1 MYLEKFVTKR
11 YSTYSIFEKIDL
23 LITLHRAFN
32 LMLDATRK
40 IREIK
45 DLDIFE
51 EEVFNLELLNL
62 KEDVWR
68 CENGINHICEKT
80 TNSYILEKVEAAQ
93 IDPMPH
99 KITEHNP
106 MHYSLEQ
113 SIKRLLL
120 LINLYS
126 LQIKEL
132 DKRKSIPEIS
142 DYEKNILT
150 KIIESLE
157 LKIID
162 NYHDIH
168 YKVRWEVSSVFRLR
182 REIIDEIEDSEIE
195 ASKVLSSERN
205 CVTVDYLKDEENGNI
220 DLRKWKIKK
229 WITKRYDMFKSQKY
243 QFLDYRYTFNFQAL
257 RNGFN
262 RYSFEKQIEVGLAYY
277 KSIKIQLEALME
289 WRKNRQ
295 NKLTEYEELI
305 YNYKTTM
312 YQTSLDTW
320 DYIILK
326 VFFVD
331 INSQHFYSPEK
342 IERIWDKIQATEL
355 KVNSYNTDKINSYNI
370 VDSEQFIL
378 KREICAEDSYK
389 DVLINYGKFKILYN
403 DKYKKL
409 SLSFA
414 PGRMSGN
421 AYISPSDPYDPN
433 RAEFIKF
440 LIAKHIIQTAES
452 DALLESIGKLKEYEK
467 RYEQII
473 IKSLCVYKTHHI
485 LLTDEKIWDSYN
497 MLPDDYP
504 DRGKVHKEIKKAKIC
519 LGSEQIKKEKNLEEI
534 KKTKVCRDLDAVKKE
549 KKQDKE
555 LYDYRAYPGSK
566 ELFANDEPPKP
577 ADYFQGKKSESCDKS
592 PSDS

>member
-1 MYLEKFVTKR
+1 MYLEKFVTKK
-11 YSTYSIFEKIDL
+11 YITYSVFEKIDL
-23 LITLHRAFN
+23 LLALHRAFN

-40 IREIK
+40 IRETK

-51 EEVFNLELLNL
+51 EEVLNLELLNL

-99 KITEHNP
+99 KITDHDPIHDN
-106 MHYSLEQ
+106 LEQ
-113 SIKRLLL
+113 SIERLLL

-132 DKRKSIPEIS
+132 DKRKSIPDIS
-142 DYEKNILT
+142 DYEKNIRT
-150 KIIESLE
+150 RIIESLE

-182 REIIDEIEDSEIE
+182 REMIDEIEDSEIE

-243 QFLDYRYTFNFQAL
+243 PFLDYRYTFNFQAL

-289 WRKNRQ
+289 WRKTRQ

-320 DYIILK
+320 DYIILQ

-331 INSQHFYSPEK
+331 INSQHFYSSEK

-355 KVNSYNTDKINSYNI
+355 KVNSYNTDKINLYNI
-370 VDSEQFIL
+370 VDNE
-378 KREICAEDSYK
+378 
-389 DVLINYGKFKILYN
+389 
-403 DKYKKL
+403 
-409 SLSFA
+409 
-414 PGRMSGN
+414 
-421 AYISPSDPYDPN
+421 
-433 RAEFIKF
+433 
-440 LIAKHIIQTAES
+440 
-452 DALLESIGKLKEYEK
+452 
-467 RYEQII
+467 
-473 IKSLCVYKTHHI
+473 
-485 LLTDEKIWDSYN
+485 
-497 MLPDDYP
+497 
-504 DRGKVHKEIKKAKIC
+504 
-519 LGSEQIKKEKNLEEI
+519 
-534 KKTKVCRDLDAVKKE
+534 
-549 KKQDKE
+549 
-555 LYDYRAYPGSK
+555 
-566 ELFANDEPPKP
+566 
-577 ADYFQGKKSESCDKS
+577 
-592 PSDS
+592 